1 MPRLNPTQT
10 SKVKSKNE
18 IKLANSQ
25 YFLLFIVQNSMQFE
39 VQAETSEWLRV
50 RTQLK

>member
-1 MPRLNPTQT
+1 MKSNSPILNI
-10 SKVKSKNE
+10 SYSLSYKN
-18 IKLANSQ
+18 
-25 YFLLFIVQNSMQFE
+25 FMQFE